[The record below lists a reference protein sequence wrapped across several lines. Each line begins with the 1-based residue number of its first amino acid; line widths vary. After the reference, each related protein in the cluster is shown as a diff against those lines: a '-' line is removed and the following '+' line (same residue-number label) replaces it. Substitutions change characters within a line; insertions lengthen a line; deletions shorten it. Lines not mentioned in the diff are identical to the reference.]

1 MRQEY
6 GAITVMFAIM
16 FPLLM
21 MFYSVAYDGAN
32 LQSSR
37 ARLADGLNQGVLAV
51 AMVDNRNSTAA
62 DKAENITLLH
72 NYLSYYVPDATIA
85 KTI

>member
-1 MRQEY
+1 MGEVKIMRSRFLRFIVRLLRQEY

-51 AMVDNRNSTAA
+51 AILDNRN
-62 DKAENITLLH
+62 H
-72 NYLSYYVPDATIA
+72 RRG
-85 KTI
+85 